1 MLADNGVAVDPA
13 TPAPGDGSNVDGQ
26 PVTAFDVHNPA
37 IGRLDPALLSAIQL
51 ATTAAAAD
59 GITMTITS
67 GWRSPE
73 FQERLLD
80 DAVATYGS
88 LAAAR
93 QYVQTPGG
101 SKHVLGQAVDV
112 GGTGA
117 DRWLIAHGAR
127 FGLCQIYANELWHFE
142 LATDAGD
149 LPAAT
154 GQRRG
159 LTDGMSTLGVV
170 STNAESQEP
179 GGDPHRLGELL
190 RAVRGVVRQLQ

>member
-1 MLADNGVAVDPA
+1 MRLNLTVVTTGMLAVAATAAITLSAATAPPQPPRIMLADNGVAVDPA
-13 TPAPGDGSNVDGQ
+13 TPAPGDGSNIDGQ

-142 LATDAGD
+142 LAADAGGICPP
-149 LPAAT
+149 LLANAA
-154 GQRRG
+154 G
-159 LTDGMSTLGVV
+159 
-170 STNAESQEP
+170 
-179 GGDPHRLGELL
+179 
-190 RAVRGVVRQLQ
+190 